1 MRRTK
6 PSFGHVQ
13 MEYQLPALFKR
24 TVKEFEDAD
33 AAHRAAEK
41 EYNQVNGDADATASV
56 KP

>member
-1 MRRTK
+1 
-6 PSFGHVQ
+6 